1 MKNDEKKKEKGQQT
15 REQLVPRKEQT
26 QEQIE
31 EQPVCYIVGAGP
43 CGRLDFFPKKEDC
56 VIAADGG
63 LRYLKEAGI
72 HADMVVGDFDT
83 LGYEPAHENVVKLQ
97 VMKDWTDTF
106 VAMEKG
112 RELGYETFVFYGC
125 LGGKPEHTIAN
136 LQHLAWLTDRGMTG
150 WLAGEDRIIT
160 MLKGPGALFFPPVA
174 DGAQRMEQARRKA
187 AEEGRDPETVQGTL
201 GLVSVFAHTGKAKG
215 VTLRGLKYPLKDAE
229 LTNTFPLGIS
239 NEFTGQAA
247 EIRVTEGM
255 LLIVLPRDKAPW
267 QVRE

>member
-1 MKNDEKKKEKGQQT
+1 MRHMDMKNDEKKEEKGQQPQ
-15 REQLVPRKEQT
+15 EQLVLQ
-26 QEQIE
+26 E

-43 CGRLDFFPKKEDC
+43 CGSLDFVPKKEDC

-112 RELGYETFVFYGC
+112 QELGYETFVFYGC

-160 MLKGPGALFFPPVA
+160 MLKGPDMLSFPPVA
-174 DGAQRMEQARRKA
+174 DGEQRMEQARHQA

-201 GLVSVFAHTGKAKG
+201 GLVSVFAHTEKAKG

-247 EIRVTEGM
+247 EIRVAEGM

-267 QVRE
+267 TVRR